1 MVEKLK
7 ARLSWRLAKSRQSS
21 HRSRP
26 RPCLRRTSRPRARGV
41 LDDPQRRFVVSDFG
55 CLEVLPKPI
64 FHGNPHEVEFMQAIL
79 DDAESVAVSVA
90 LVQRA
95 LAMAGRYN
103 LNPLDALHL
112 AAAAEA
118 GVDEMTTFEKPE
130 KPICRQ
136 TELPVVSLR
145 AKKRVEQS

>member
-1 MVEKLK
+1 
-7 ARLSWRLAKSRQSS
+7 
-21 HRSRP
+21 
-26 RPCLRRTSRPRARGV
+26 
-41 LDDPQRRFVVSDFG
+41 VVSDFG

-145 AKKRVEQS
+145 AKIESRAELRSLWETFV